1 MLNNLFLKILTFL
14 ISIID
19 YSNKKKVLK
28 FFKYRLN
35 TQPLTII
42 DIGANIGSVSFK
54 LARTFEN
61 SKIFAIEPTNYA
73 YNKLLNNLKLNSEL
87 ENRVFLRQLFIT
99 NSKKPDK
106 VWSSWNFDNSNQK
119 IDMHNCE
126 PSGLENIY
134 KELYK
139 RFIIP
144 FYIPILVLIS
154 LLLIL
159 YSKESVHYLKY
170 RISIF
175 FIGFIIIIFSET
187 TLKFIHNTFTGNIK
201 MILIPMISFVI
212 LYFLTL
218 NILIKR

>member
-1 MLNNLFLKILTFL
+1 
-14 ISIID
+14 
-19 YSNKKKVLK
+19 
-28 FFKYRLN
+28 
-35 TQPLTII
+35 
-42 DIGANIGSVSFK
+42 
-54 LARTFEN
+54 
-61 SKIFAIEPTNYA
+61 
-73 YNKLLNNLKLNSEL
+73 
-87 ENRVFLRQLFIT
+87 
-99 NSKKPDK
+99 
-106 VWSSWNFDNSNQK
+106 
-119 IDMHNCE
+119 MHNCE
-126 PSGLENIY
+126 LSSIENIY

-175 FIGFIIIIFSET
+175 LIGFIIIIFSET

-201 MILIPMISFVI
+201 MILIPMISFII